1 MKIDPPKILFKKLF
15 ISINLIP
22 TSFAMTSSYQNPT
35 SFLLHNLNRAL
46 SNPLQKDRMANVLL
60 EICDSFYQNPVHNL
74 QDMKL
79 RNTKV
84 KGDIFESFAQLYL
97 KHIYGFQEVWLLKE
111 IPREVRTTLNLQTLD
126 TGIDLVAR
134 DDKQKYYAIQAKFRK
149 HPPPP
154 CTVNVGNQKPVTRKR
169 VVQTWKSLSTF
180 YAMCART
187 GPFEKYIVFTTAD
200 YVRRMGHKSEKDLT
214 INFHKFE
221 KMTHFDWMKLIQSTP
236 LETTHPSSNQTI
248 NSQKQHSLSTSRET
262 LRQKRLLFY
271 DRQKTTETI

>member
-1 MKIDPPKILFKKLF
+1 M
-15 ISINLIP
+15 S
-22 TSFAMTSSYQNPT
+22 SSYQNPT

-46 SNPLQKDRMANVLL
+46 SNPLQKDRMASVLL

-134 DDKQKYYAIQAKFRK
+134 DDKQRYYAVQAKFRK

-154 CTVNVGNQKPVTRKR
+154 CTVNVGGNQKPVTRKR

-236 LETTHPSSNQTI
+236 PLETTPPSTTQPQHYS
-248 NSQKQHSLSTSRET
+248 SSHHLSPSPSRQKPHSLSTSRET